1 MSHAIAALPLSRR
14 EFLRIVAM
22 AGGGAAIGAAAS
34 IAPRGQVAATAG
46 GLVMGTVAHLTL
58 YADDRAAAQSLAAGA
73 LAEMRRLEALLTRF
87 DTTAPRVRNVRYLN
101 EHRAIP
107 LPTPELAAVAAAALR
122 WASLSRGAF
131 DPTVLPA
138 LDAAREAAPSPDRM
152 DAIREAVGYRHLSL
166 GDGVRLAHPRSALTL
181 DGIAKGYVVDR
192 TVAHLKA
199 SGFDTV
205 MVEAG
210 GDLATTGMKPGR
222 AHWRV
227 GVQDPRSKG
236 LLMNI
241 DLDGRAVATS
251 GDYVNRFASDFSRH
265 HLIDPTTCRPAL
277 ASSSATVI
285 APDCISADALS
296 TTAFVLGPRDGI
308 DLLETLPGV
317 EGLIIDRGGRTART
331 FGFPAK

>member
-1 MSHAIAALPLSRR
+1 VSHVISAVPLSRR
-14 EFLRIVAM
+14 DFLRIVAM

-46 GLVMGTVAHLTL
+46 GLVMGTVAHLTV
-58 YADDRAAAQSLAAGA
+58 YADDRAAAQSLADGA
-73 LAEMRRLEALLTRF
+73 LAEMRRLETLLTRF
-87 DTTAPRVRNVRYLN
+87 DTTAPGVENVRYLN

-107 LPTPELAAVAAAALR
+107 LPTPELASVAAAALR

-138 LDAAREAAPSPDRM
+138 LDSAREAAPGAHRM
-152 DAIREAVGYRHLSL
+152 DAIREAVGYRHLVV
-166 GDGVRLAHPRSALTL
+166 GDGVRLTHPKSALTL
-181 DGIAKGYVVDR
+181 DGIAAGYVIDGA
-192 TVAHLKA
+192 VAHLRGA
-199 SGFDTV
+199 GLDDV

-210 GDLATTGMKPGR
+210 GEVATTGMKPGR

-236 LLMNI
+236 LVMTI

-251 GDYVNRFASDFSRH
+251 GDYVNSYTPDLSRH

-285 APDCISADALS
+285 APDCMSADALS

-317 EGLIIDRGGRTART
+317 EGLVIDREGRMARTA
-331 FGFPAK
+331 GFEAK